1 MSMHNLLLKSVF
13 AKTPTSDMSHRNISL
28 ATTDGD
34 ITPKGEKRNS
44 EDGGLKSNAPLML
57 LSFFALL
64 LSRKA

>member
-1 MSMHNLLLKSVF
+1 MSMHNLLLKSEF
-13 AKTPTSDMSHRNISL
+13 AKTPNSDMSHRNISL

-34 ITPKGEKRNS
+34 STPKGEKRHS

-57 LSFFALL
+57 LSFFALH